1 MIPGNLSENKELQEV
16 MQNHPNEGIDGMIK
30 ESDKHAFHFIGLRA
44 KQEGIKLKLSWQKFC
59 KSHES
64 WINLDDQ
71 LKKPQYMGGWQQV
84 IMIHNPT
91 IPEPKPEPKPKP
103 RGRKPKVD

>member
-1 MIPGNLSENKELQEV
+1 MIPGNLSQNKELQEV
-16 MQNHPNEGIDGMIK
+16 MQSHPNEGIDGMIK
-30 ESDKHAFHFIGLRA
+30 ESNKHCYNFIGLRA
-44 KQEGIKLKLSWQKFC
+44 KQEGIKLKLTWHKF
-59 KSHES
+59 SNTVES
-64 WINLDDQ
+64 WMNLDEQ

-91 IPEPKPEPKPKP
+91 IPEPTPEPKPKP